1 MSSKL
6 IGGSADMA
14 ERFARV
20 RNYSRS
26 IRASEYSLT
35 SACNIRCTGCWFFE
49 HHFDETRDEK
59 DITVLRRFI
68 ESEVARGVNAAL
80 LIGGEPT
87 LFPARVAEYVQAM
100 ASVTISS
107 NGLQRFPFEG
117 FENVAI
123 ALSLFGGGPVD
134 DQLRAI
140 KPSGKRF
147 TGLFDQA
154 LANYRGDRRAHF
166 IYALTESAIE
176 HIDDTVG
183 RIADNGNAV
192 TFNFYSAYDKAD
204 PLRLD
209 SQQRLLDEVL
219 RVREKYADIV
229 TSTPLYIEAMIT
241 GRTSWG
247 AFGYDVCP
255 SISVDHP
262 AHAER
267 LKNGNLALAG
277 FNAWGSDLKTLN
289 FCCTSGHCG
298 DCRDSQAVFSWLLVS
313 PHKFARSPAGI
324 EAWIELAESYWAQF
338 VWSPYHQAGRP
349 PLPAQPLRKVIGL
362 VPA

>member
-1 MSSKL
+1 MASRL

-20 RNYSRS
+20 RTYSKS

-87 LFPARVAEYVQAM
+87 LFPQRVAEYVRAM
-100 ASVTISS
+100 KYVTISS
-107 NGLQRFPFEG
+107 NGLERLPVEG
-117 FENVAI
+117 FENVGV

-134 DQLRAI
+134 DELRAI
-140 KPSGKRF
+140 KPGGRRF

-166 IYALTESAIE
+166 VYALSESAIT
-176 HIDDTVG
+176 HIDETVG
-183 RIADNGNAV
+183 RIADNGNTL

-209 SQQRLLDEVL
+209 GQQRLLDEVL
-219 RVREKYADIV
+219 RVREKYSDIV
-229 TSTPLYIEAMIT
+229 TSTPLYIETMIT
-241 GRTSWG
+241 GRTSWDQ
-247 AFGYDVCP
+247 FGYEVCP

-262 AHAER
+262 AHADR
-267 LKNGNLALAG
+267 LKNGNLVLSG

-289 FCCTSGHCG
+289 FCCTSGHCE

-324 EAWIELAESYWAQF
+324 EGWVELAESYWAQF
-338 VWSPYHQAGRP
+338 PWSPYCLAGRT
-349 PLPAQPLRKVIGL
+349 PLPAKSPQRVIRL
-362 VPA
+362 VAA

>member
-1 MSSKL
+1 MSSRL

-20 RNYSRS
+20 RKFSKS

-49 HHFDETRDEK
+49 HKFDETRDEK
-59 DITVLRRFI
+59 DIAVLRSFI
-68 ESEVARGVNAAL
+68 ETEVKRGVNAAL

-87 LFPARVAEYVQAM
+87 LFPERVAEYVRAM
-100 ASVTISS
+100 EFVTISS
-107 NGLQRFPFEG
+107 NGLHRFPVEG
-117 FENVAI
+117 FETVAI

-134 DQLRAI
+134 DHLRAI

-147 TGLFDQA
+147 TGLFDKA
-154 LANYRGDRRAHF
+154 LANYHGDRRAHF
-166 IYALTESAIE
+166 VYALTESAIE
-176 HIDDTVG
+176 HIDETVS

-204 PLRLD
+204 PLRVD
-209 SQQRLLDEVL
+209 GQQRLLDEVL
-219 RVREKYADIV
+219 RVHEKYRDIV

-241 GRTSWG
+241 GKTSWG
-247 AFGYDVCP
+247 QFGYDVCP

-262 AHAER
+262 AHADR

-289 FCCTSGHCG
+289 FCCTSGHCE
-298 DCRDSQAVFSWLLVS
+298 DCRDSQAVLSWLLVS

-324 EAWIELAESYWAQF
+324 EGWVELAESYWAQF
-338 VWSPYHQAGRP
+338 AWSPYHQPRRP
-349 PLPAQPLRKVIGL
+349 PKPVKPVRKMIGL